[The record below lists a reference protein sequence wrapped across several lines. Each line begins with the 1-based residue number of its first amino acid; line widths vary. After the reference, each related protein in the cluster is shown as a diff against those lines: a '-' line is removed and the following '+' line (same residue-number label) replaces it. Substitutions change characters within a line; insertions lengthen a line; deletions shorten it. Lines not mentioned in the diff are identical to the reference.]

1 MLYNILSGYTLG
13 YTLGKRFHFKCNL
26 TPVIYDFPYLYINNI
41 YYLPKIHSP
50 HEYIFQFTRF

>member
-1 MLYNILSGYTLG
+1 MLYNILLGYTLG

-41 YYLPKIHSP
+41 Y
-50 HEYIFQFTRF
+50 